1 MLAAGTLSPI
11 EMSAFFHEKL
21 FDPQSSFPDENGFFT
36 YQNSGLIMKYP
47 SDWQKIDP
55 KQQGM
60 IEEQGWIVFGPMGGD
75 ATFIVRAQP
84 VEISSGLLEFE
95 EDL

>member
-36 YQNSGLIMKYP
+36 YQNSGLTMKYP

-55 KQQGM
+55 KARNDRRTRLDCIRTNGR
-60 IEEQGWIVFGPMGGD
+60 WRDFYCKSSTCRD
-75 ATFIVRAQP
+75 IVR
-84 VEISSGLLEFE
+84 VIGI
-95 EDL
+95 